1 VLYRRT
7 TALIGILLGV
17 LVVAAFS
24 AVEDDTTVVAAASPR
39 SQVVEDPSSTT
50 AVGPTVAATIA
61 TDDVGEEPEAAP
73 AAAPDVAVPVAVD
86 ATVLPEDSGTGRRI
100 VYANKAQR
108 VWVVDENGQV
118 LRTFLVSGRKWVP
131 GPGTYKVFGK
141 AEKSRSKFFPEI
153 TMDHMVRFAISP
165 NKVNTIGFH
174 AIPYKN
180 GKPMQTEAQLGTH
193 LSGGCVRLAPADAT
207 WLFNWANIGTKV
219 VVLA

>member
-1 VLYRRT
+1 VLYRRS
-7 TALIGILLGV
+7 TALIAILLGV
-17 LVVAAFS
+17 LLVAAFS
-24 AVEDDTTVVAAASPR
+24 AIQHDTTVVAAASPLPE
-39 SQVVEDPSSTT
+39 VVADATTTTT
-50 AVGPTVAATIA
+50 AVLPTVAATIA
-61 TDDVGEEPEAAP
+61 TDDVGEEPEV
-73 AAAPDVAVPVAVD
+73 APDVSLPVVD
-86 ATVLPEDSGTGRRI
+86 RSTVLPDDSGSGRRI

-108 VWVVDENGQV
+108 VWVVDESGQV
-118 LRTFLVSGRKWVP
+118 VRTFLVSGRKWVP
-131 GPGTYKVFGK
+131 GPGTYNVFGK
-141 AEKSRSKFFPEI
+141 AEKTRSKVFPEI

-165 NKVNTIGFH
+165 NKMNTIGFH